1 MIKTMKSGI
10 THKGKICRAGELLS
24 LPAQEE
30 ERLVREGWAAFV
42 ESWPAGQAAPQP
54 VEKEEGPAGQ
64 AAPQPVEKEEGPAG
78 QAAPQPVEKEEGP
91 AASVPEDGPKTGAPE
106 EQENKPHTR
115 SRGTRKSGTPRRTNE
130 TDL

>member
-1 MIKTMKSGI
+1 MIKTKKAGI
-10 THKGKICRAGELLS
+10 THKGKIRKAGELLS

-30 ERLVREGWAAFV
+30 ERLVREGWAVFV
-42 ESWPAGQAAPQP
+42 ETWPAGQAASQP
-54 VEKEEGPAGQ
+54 EE
-64 AAPQPVEKEEGPAG
+64 EE
-78 QAAPQPVEKEEGP
+78 P
-91 AASVPEDGPKTGAPE
+91 AASVPEDGPKTDAPE

>member
-1 MIKTMKSGI
+1 MIKTMKAGI
-10 THKGKICRAGELLS
+10 THKGKIRRAGELLS

-54 VEKEEGPAGQ
+54 VEKEEGPA
-64 AAPQPVEKEEGPAG
+64 
-78 QAAPQPVEKEEGP
+78 
-91 AASVPEDGPKTGAPE
+91 ASVPEDGPKTDAPE
-106 EQENKPHTR
+106 EQENKPHIH